1 MSADPFTL
9 ADLAEIEERA
19 QSLALHAFL
28 CRDIQAA
35 GSLVNGAVDSMR
47 DLVRLLAEVKRLAA
61 APAVVVTQ
69 GVGFTEE
76 RLRREEAERRLDE
89 AYEYAEREWDAAR
102 REGLEEAQRIA
113 ADLSGAY
120 LEKHGGGGDYCAAL
134 GALTM
139 ALAAKVTP

>member
-1 MSADPFTL
+1 MSDLPNLDAARAALEKWANFCGGENPPEPDPWMLRDAL
-9 ADLAEIEERA
+9 AVVDALTARLAE
-19 QSLALHAFL
+19 
-28 CRDIQAA
+28 
-35 GSLVNGAVDSMR
+35 
-47 DLVRLLAEVKRLAA
+47 

-89 AYEYAEREWDAAR
+89 AYEYAEREREAGR

-120 LEKHGGGGDYCAAL
+120 REKHGGGGDYCAAL
-134 GALTM
+134 SALTM
-139 ALAAKVTP
+139 ALVAALEAAPKETP